1 MRIYEH
7 LNKVKLS
14 GPHRYFLVIADQLGY
29 QGTEVP
35 VQHYHRPA
43 GTSYINPF
51 STPLATFADMI
62 RIRLL
67 LSYRKT
73 KFLELELDLEM
84 IST

>member
-1 MRIYEH
+1 MRIYKH
-7 LNKVKLS
+7 LNKVKLTGS
-14 GPHRYFLVIADQLGY
+14 HRYFLVIAEQLGY
-29 QGTEVP
+29 WGTEVP
-35 VQHYHRPA
+35 VQHYPRPA

-51 STPLATFADMI
+51 STPLATFADMV

-73 KFLELELDLEM
+73 RFLELEPELEM